1 MSLHLQV
8 RLKNCLQT
16 ILDLEVDMEKY
27 SLYENFK
34 IEMTALKGY
43 LKEVDAISL
52 CEADVH
58 RLEQA
63 TALFLQELSLPH
75 VQEHSASHSKRV
87 LQ

>member
-1 MSLHLQV
+1 MSLHLQI
-8 RLKNCLQT
+8 RLRNCLQT
-16 ILDLEVDMEKY
+16 ILDLEPDMEKY

-34 IEMTALKGY
+34 KEMTALKDY
-43 LKEVDAISL
+43 LKDVDNISL

-63 TALFLQELSLPH
+63 TSFFLQELTLPYVQAQSL
-75 VQEHSASHSKRV
+75 SHSKRV